1 MRPEQE
7 LRGEVRHVSRARS
20 TVVFD
25 AGDRAVEEPVADGQ
39 CEREIEVV
47 FRGNGFEAAHAADE
61 VVAKGLLDI
70 VGGETDT
77 DAGADGLR
85 WRFGKRGYHRV
96 LDVEE

>member
-7 LRGEVRHVSRARS
+7 FCGEIRHASRARS
-20 TVVFD
+20 AVGFD
-25 AGDRAVEEPVADGQ
+25 ARDRLLKEPVADGQ

-70 VGGETDT
+70 VGGEP
-77 DAGADGLR
+77 DATASADGLR
-85 WRFGKRGYHRV
+85 RRFGKRGYHRV
-96 LDVEE
+96 SDIEE